1 MTSLRTRLPILLV
14 NLVFFVSMLSLGAG
28 QAWSAESIAQA
39 GPSVESIQ
47 VDGLYRV
54 TPGSASRYIYHE
66 VGAPLDV
73 PTVTED
79 IKRLYSSGFFSD
91 VQVTKRPQGDGIAL
105 HYQVVERP
113 TIDQIRYEGNDEL
126 DLEEIRKVVDIK
138 PLSILSTPRIQANA
152 RKIEDL
158 YTEEGYYLASVSHR
172 LVEKPDNL
180 VDLVFVIQEGS
191 EVEVKTITFLGNKAL
206 SDQKL
211 KENMA
216 TGKGPYSPF

>member
-14 NLVFFVSMLSLGAG
+14 NLAFFVGLLSLGTG

-39 GPSVESIQ
+39 GPSVVSIQ

-91 VQVTKRPQGDGIAL
+91 V
-105 HYQVVERP
+105 
-113 TIDQIRYEGNDEL
+113 
-126 DLEEIRKVVDIK
+126 
-138 PLSILSTPRIQANA
+138 PLRILS
-152 RKIEDL
+152 
-158 YTEEGYYLASVSHR
+158 
-172 LVEKPDNL
+172 
-180 VDLVFVIQEGS
+180 
-191 EVEVKTITFLGNKAL
+191 
-206 SDQKL
+206 
-211 KENMA
+211 M
-216 TGKGPYSPF
+216 KG